1 MTTPADRHL
10 LAMHR
15 SEVAVSVELQT
26 PEMTLNIGPQ
36 HPSTHGVLRL
46 VATIS
51 GERVENVQPVMGY
64 MHRGY
69 EKLAEVRTY
78 AQITALVNRIDWVSG
93 FANEVP
99 FIVAA
104 ERLMGVEAPE
114 RAQYIRLVLTEM
126 FRISNHL
133 IFLCS
138 FPAELG
144 APTPLMYALRE
155 RERVLDLIE
164 GVTGGRFHP
173 NFNRIGGVKPG
184 GRGRV
189 QAEDGVPGPAQG
201 VHRRDPAGAWRRCG
215 RCATTSRAWCWATRS
230 SSSAPSASGSS
241 PPRRAIEYGV
251 SGPNLRA
258 SGVAFDLRKV
268 EDYLPYHR
276 FDFDVITMPNGD
288 NYDRCRVRLEEI
300 RQSARIIEQALDSLP
315 AGPLQA
321 KVPRVIKVPK
331 GECYVRAENP
341 KGEMGY
347 HIVSG
352 GGRRPVPGEDPLRLV
367 LQPAG
372 PALAAGGGADPR
384 HHRHPGQPR
393 LRARGRGPMSL
404 LDNVWVVLALKLGV
418 AVVVLFAVALV
429 IMFAELKVSAHM
441 QHRVGPYFAG
451 GRWGWAQVFAEA
463 LKFLQKEDLV
473 PRRGR
478 RPGVPAGAH
487 GVSAGHLRRD
497 RHHPALPGAGG
508 RRPRRGHLLRPGR
521 RVGEHHRH
529 PHGGLVVGEQVLPHR
544 GPAGRRPV
552 DRLRAAPGAGRG
564 GGGHPGRDDVDGGHH
579 RGPGPARR
587 STWAAW
593 ASACPTPCRGRSSA
607 SSSS

>member
-10 LAMHR
+10 LAVHR

-46 VATIS
+46 VARIS
-51 GERVENVQPVMGY
+51 GERVESVQPVMGY

-99 FIVAA
+99 FIIAA

-114 RAQYIRLVLTEM
+114 RAQYIRLILTEM
-126 FRISNHL
+126 YRIANHL
-133 IFLCS
+133 IFLCA

-155 RERVLDLIE
+155 RERVLDLVE
-164 GVTGGRFHP
+164 GLTGGRFHP
-173 NFNRIGGVKPG
+173 NFNRIGGVKPAAG
-184 GRGRV
+184 GGSKQKTVSQDLPRGFIEGTRRAMAAVRHVCDDLEGLVLGNEIV
-189 QAEDGVPGPAQG
+189 QQRTVGVGVLPAA
-201 VHRRDPAGAWRRCG
+201 V
-215 RCATTSRAWCWATRS
+215 
-230 SSSAPSASGSS
+230 
-241 PPRRAIEYGV
+241 AIEYAM

-268 EDYLPYHR
+268 EDYLPYGR

-288 NYDRCRVRLEEI
+288 AYDRCRVRLEEI

-347 HIVSG
+347 LIVSG
-352 GGRRPVPGEDPLRLV
+352 GGRRPYRVKIRSTSFCN
-367 LQPAG
+367 
-372 PALAAGGGADPR
+372 LA
-384 HHRHPGQPR
+384 
-393 LRARGRGPMSL
+393 
-404 LDNVWVVLALKLGV
+404 
-418 AVVVLFAVALV
+418 
-429 IMFAELKVSAHM
+429 
-441 QHRVGPYFAG
+441 
-451 GRWGWAQVFAEA
+451 
-463 LKFLQKEDLV
+463 
-473 PRRGR
+473 
-478 RPGVPAGAH
+478 
-487 GVSAGHLRRD
+487 
-497 RHHPALPGAGG
+497 
-508 RRPRRGHLLRPGR
+508 
-521 RVGEHHRH
+521 
-529 PHGGLVVGEQVLPHR
+529 VLPWLLE
-544 GPAGRRPV
+544 GALIPDIIAILGSLDYVLGDV
-552 DRLRAAPGAGRG
+552 DR
-564 GGGHPGRDDVDGGHH
+564 
-579 RGPGPARR
+579 
-587 STWAAW
+587 
-593 ASACPTPCRGRSSA
+593 
-607 SSSS
+607 